1 MPPLPVTLAVA
12 VACVYLGVLVLVLF
26 GRDSAQRRE
35 RTLKRLEALEERPD
49 VEAPAILVKKQRL
62 SEVEWLDQGL
72 ARLGWTGRMARKLA
86 QARVNAPLSVF
97 VLLSLTIAV
106 LGAALGGLLFEGV
119 LVPALFGVALGWLP
133 TWWINRRINARNA
146 RFEEQLPDAL
156 DLVSR
161 ALKAGHTF
169 PTGLTMVQQEFED
182 PIGEEFGKTLEE
194 INFGGS
200 VQESLDNLS
209 QRVNSP
215 DLMFFVVSVKIQSET
230 GGNLAEIVE
239 NISRLIRER
248 FKLRGRVNVLSA
260 EGRFAAWILCC
271 MPPGIA
277 LVINLIN
284 PGYMGALLEPG
295 LGRTLLY
302 GAIFQMALGVFS
314 ITQMIKIKV

>member
-1 MPPLPVTLAVA
+1 MPPLSVTLAVV
-12 VACVYLGVLVLVLF
+12 VACVYLGVLVLVVF
-26 GRDSAQRRE
+26 GRGQARRRE
-35 RTLKRLEALEERPD
+35 RTLKRLEEMEESP
-49 VEAPAILVKKQRL
+49 EAQVSVGIVKKQRL
-62 SEVEWLDQGL
+62 SDVGWLDQGL

-86 QARVNAPLSVF
+86 QAQVNAPLSVF
-97 VLLSLTIAV
+97 VLLSLTIGV
-106 LGAALGGLLFEGV
+106 LGAAVGGLLFDGL
-119 LVPALFGVALGWLP
+119 LVPLGFGAALGWLP
-133 TWWINRRINARNA
+133 TLWVNRRIGARNA

-156 DLVSR
+156 ELVAR

-169 PTGLTMVQQEFED
+169 PTGLTMVQQEFPD

-200 VQESLDNLS
+200 VQEALDNLS
-209 QRVNSP
+209 QRVSSP

-248 FKLRGRVNVLSA
+248 FKLRGRVDVLSA

-284 PGYMGALLEPG
+284 PGYMLALLEPG
-295 LGRTLLY
+295 LGRSLLY
-302 GAIFQMALGVFS
+302 GAILQMALGVFF